1 MKAFSLFYRDRYAF
15 VQCNGTHLFQAE
27 SLESA
32 RAYAR
37 EWLIEHGGLE
47 GISWEVRE
55 A

>member
-1 MKAFSLFYRDRYAF
+1 MKPFYLFYFDRYTF
-15 VQCNGTHLFQAE
+15 SQCNGTHHFQAD
-27 SLESA
+27 SRESA

-37 EWLIEHGGLE
+37 EWLKEHGGLE